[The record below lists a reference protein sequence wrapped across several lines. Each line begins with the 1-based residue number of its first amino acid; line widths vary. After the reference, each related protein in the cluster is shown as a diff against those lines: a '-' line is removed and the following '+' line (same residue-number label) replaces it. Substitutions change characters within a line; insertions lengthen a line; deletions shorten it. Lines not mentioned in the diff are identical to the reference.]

1 MSDAVN
7 SGADAVSRLVIS
19 RSGSATTPQVQPL
32 LTRLYTHN
40 PFYAISAVLM
50 LFAIRNAY
58 GRQEIGSINC
68 WVLLGVLGG
77 YTTLMGFIGVLIVR
91 WGKVWEDA
99 RSIFV
104 VMLLLFL
111 ATSLSADDLFVK
123 MESAG
128 GGLLLVAGGY
138 LFAAALTEAVLRG
151 AQIRLGW
158 LYRLPY
164 HLLLALFFLAPWWV
178 SPELHPRSRSE
189 MEWLIAA
196 YPVVAL
202 MAMLTLIPAA
212 RRGAAYLSENG
223 TPWRWPMFPWIG
235 FGVLIFAHALRA
247 FAMCMTFGPRGPI
260 WLPTASGIERGFI
273 NFDTMWGPWFLVPM
287 AFGVLILVLEAS
299 LSSGNVRLQRRV
311 MLWAPALLL
320 LALPMSTGPV
330 FQEFLER
337 VTGRVAAPLWIAL
350 LAMTAV
356 SIRGWFGNV
365 PLAGTGLLASVL
377 LFSVIGPQTT
387 GPSTMTAPVAWPW
400 LFVGAISLIAG
411 LRRSTMRQAI
421 GALLLTAGLWL
432 ILPGT
437 SLAGFRNLISLHV
450 LWTALLAVGLIGRD
464 QLATLLVRV
473 MAAMFPLAVLWALE
487 GPARADL
494 PAWWKAAYVSV
505 LAITA
510 LIVAFMS
517 ARPAFL
523 WSLGGIVATGAF
535 EVAAYG
541 FRGSASLFGKAAM
554 TSFLWSFALLLV
566 AILIS
571 AHKARWLTSGPLPWR
586 RREDEPLL
594 KRPGRPEGPD
604 VSSGGI

>member
-7 SGADAVSRLVIS
+7 SGAEAVSSSAAAS
-19 RSGSATTPQVQPL
+19 RSGAVSGPSVQPL

-77 YTTLMGFIGVLIVR
+77 YTALMGLIGVLIVR

-123 MESAG
+123 MESAR

-158 LYRLPY
+158 LYWLPY

-202 MAMLTLIPAA
+202 VVMLTLIPAA

-223 TPWRWPMFPWIG
+223 TPWPWPMFPWIG
-235 FGVLIFAHALRA
+235 FGVLIFAHLLRA

-260 WLPTASGIERGFI
+260 WLPTSSGIERGFI

-287 AFGVLILVLEAS
+287 AFGVLVLVLEAS
-299 LSSGNVRLQRRV
+299 LASGNVRLQRRV
-311 MLWAPALLL
+311 MLCVPVLLL

-330 FQEFLER
+330 FSEFLER
-337 VTGRVAAPLWIAL
+337 VTGMVAAPLWIAL
-350 LAMTAV
+350 LATSAV
-356 SIRGWFGNV
+356 YIRGWLANV
-365 PLAGTGLLASVL
+365 PLAGTGLLSSVL
-377 LFSVIGPQTT
+377 LLSVIGPTTT
-387 GPSTMTAPVAWPW
+387 GPSTMTTPVAWPW
-400 LFVGAISLIAG
+400 LFVGAVTLVAG
-411 LRRSTMRQAI
+411 LARSTVRQAI
-421 GALLLTAGLWL
+421 GGVLLTAGLWV

-437 SLAGFRNLISLHV
+437 SLAGFRNVISLHV
-450 LWTALLAVGLIGRD
+450 LWAALLVVGLSRRD
-464 QLATLLVRV
+464 LLATMLTRV
-473 MAAMFPLAVLWALE
+473 SAAMFPIAVLWALE

-505 LAITA
+505 LAIAAITIA
-510 LIVAFMS
+510 VAS
-517 ARPAFL
+517 RRRVYL
-523 WSLGGIVATGAF
+523 WSLGGIGAIGGYDL
-535 EVAAYG
+535 AAYG

-566 AILIS
+566 GLLIS
-571 AHKARWLTSGPLPWR
+571 AHKARWFAGGMPWR
-586 RREDEPLL
+586 RRGEQTTGTAD
-594 KRPGRPEGPD
+594 
-604 VSSGGI
+604 SGS